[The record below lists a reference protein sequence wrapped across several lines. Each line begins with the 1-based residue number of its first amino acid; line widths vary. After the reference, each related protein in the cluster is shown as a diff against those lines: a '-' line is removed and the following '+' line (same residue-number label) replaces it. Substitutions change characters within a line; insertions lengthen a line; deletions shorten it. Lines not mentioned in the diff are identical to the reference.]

1 MVTYLVDVMGGRQK
15 LGRSEVTGDDLGTS
29 PDEGVVNDVVLG
41 APGWDPEE
49 PVEPEAIVVLL
60 L

>member
-1 MVTYLVDVMGGRQK
+1 MGGRQK